1 MTVDTI
7 KTEVLKLPRLEL
19 LELVQ
24 FVVEALKKQEQEHVS
39 ADELSAAWKTEL
51 LRRREEVKNGTTQL
65 FTLQEVQDELNKEFG
80 FDLTISHQS

>member
-1 MTVDTI
+1 
-7 KTEVLKLPRLEL
+7 
-19 LELVQ
+19 
-24 FVVEALKKQEQEHVS
+24 KKQEQEHVS